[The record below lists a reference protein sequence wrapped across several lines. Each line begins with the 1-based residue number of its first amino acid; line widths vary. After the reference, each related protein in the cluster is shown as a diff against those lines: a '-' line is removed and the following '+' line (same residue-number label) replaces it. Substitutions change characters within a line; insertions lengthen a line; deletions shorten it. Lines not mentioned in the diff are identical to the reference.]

1 MDFGVEAQAAY
12 LYHLGTYLF
21 RENDR
26 TLPVV
31 AQRRMAQS
39 IVDKYSVNIDTKTCS
54 SGHSPYLSQPETLLK
69 VVQKI
74 VGYSV

>member
-1 MDFGVEAQAAY
+1 
-12 LYHLGTYLF
+12 LYHPATYLF
-21 RENDR
+21 HKNDR

-31 AQRRMAQS
+31 AQRGMMQS

-54 SGHSPYLSQPETLLK
+54 SGHLPYLSQPETLLK

-74 VGYSV
+74 IGYSV